1 MKKLSNL
8 KLSDAKV
15 MDVHEMK
22 AITGGQFSSNLCRNT
37 STSTGV
43 NGGSSNV
50 TCSGECPTVQPG
62 ATGSTGPIVK
72 KVCKAQSSTMGQLT
86 THYCTCV

>member
-1 MKKLSNL
+1 MKKLSKL

-22 AITGGQFSSNLCRNT
+22 AITGGQYAYKSCKNT
-37 STSTGV
+37 STSTGA
-43 NGGSSNV
+43 NGGSDNI
-50 TCSGECPTVQPG
+50 TCSGECPTVQSG
-62 ATGSTGPIVK
+62 ATGSTGSIVK

-86 THYCTCV
+86 VHYCDCV